1 MNLRHFG
8 FVMLFIV
15 LATACAET
23 QTKPDTPKSS
33 VAKTCPTCAAS
44 PRFSRE
50 CRLVVASCTRA
61 RISELDSI
69 LDETFAVKKPVVL
82 YIHGRGNEPKKTVKQ
97 RILETLEADYGV
109 KVLMFNWDSN
119 ALLFHRPVTEAN
131 EGAPYLRDVI
141 NGLARYRAS
150 HPETKAI
157 NVSLLVHSMGNLVLR
172 SALDDVD
179 LSTPGGPLLSN
190 ILKTGS
196 DEDAEGHNRW
206 VETLSARH
214 TILITINEKDSTLR
228 KSNHPDGKT
237 PLGLNPK
244 PPLATNAYY
253 LDVTGLVGKVHRVFT
268 KGKQHGRV
276 TICEIVTSMLRGEQP
291 NLTVGQTI
299 KRVERG
305 RILVPIAK
313 QDKADKCFV
322 GVRDEADEEDE
333 GDRVRRA

>member
-1 MNLRHFG
+1 
-8 FVMLFIV
+8 MLDGVF
-15 LATACAET
+15 
-23 QTKPDTPKSS
+23 
-33 VAKTCPTCAAS
+33 AA
-44 PRFSRE
+44 R
-50 CRLVVASCTRA
+50 
-61 RISELDSI
+61 
-69 LDETFAVKKPVVL
+69 KPVVL
-82 YIHGRGNEPKKTVKQ
+82 YVHGRGNEPKKTMKR

-109 KVLMFNWDSN
+109 KVLMFNWDSK
-119 ALLFHRPVTEAN
+119 ALLFHRPVPEAH
-131 EGAPYLRDVI
+131 EGAPYFRDVV
-141 NGLARYRAS
+141 NVMGRYRAS

-172 SALDDVD
+172 SALDGLD
-179 LSTPGGPLLSN
+179 LSTPGGPLFSN
-190 ILKTGS
+190 ILMTGS

-253 LDVTGLVGKVHRVFT
+253 LDVTGLVGKVHRLFA
-268 KGKQHGRV
+268 KGKQHGRIA
-276 TICEIVTSMLRGEQP
+276 ICEIVTSMLRGEQP

-313 QDKADKCFV
+313 HDKADKCFV
-322 GVRDEADEEDE
+322 GVTDEADEDVEETD
-333 GDRVRRA
+333 